1 MEVRVRW
8 EATNKSL
15 RSSASISPVMAVWLR
30 AGQESF
36 RTVLESG
43 ASQRRRKMAES
54 IVGEVVPR

>member
-8 EATNKSL
+8 EATSSSS
-15 RSSASISPVMAVWLR
+15 RSSVSISPVMAVWLR

-43 ASQRRRKMAES
+43 ASHRGRKMAES
-54 IVGEVVPR
+54 MVGEVVPR